1 MTKFKNYHLK
11 KFTRSKLAV
20 ALPVTFLIL
29 FVSTLGIVAFTYYF
43 SVEKISAQ
51 GQVLKVSTAKQN
63 MLGLNDAVHSTLWQP
78 GSSCTYDFSDA
89 GGLIRIQ
96 PSSNVLTININD
108 TLAVQETIFNGSIG
122 QVVFELPYSGSS
134 QTGLFLKGDSATIT
148 SQSGASISQLCIENG
163 VEHPEIQLGFR
174 PAVSYVSTGL
184 EDSRRVN
191 NIRIFVVNLNSSQ
204 SIALQG
210 SLPLRISCTDTQF
223 TSQKYIVSSETENL
237 VITSTLNGNVG
248 RVSVPISTTTAGA
261 AVNVE
266 IVVCNIAIERWLR

>member
-1 MTKFKNYHLK
+1 M
-11 KFTRSKLAV
+11 V
-20 ALPVTFLIL
+20 
-29 FVSTLGIVAFTYYF
+29 
-43 SVEKISAQ
+43 
-51 GQVLKVSTAKQN
+51 
-63 MLGLNDAVHSTLWQP
+63 GLDDAVHSTLWQP

-96 PSSNVLTININD
+96 PSSNVLTIIIND
-108 TLAVQETIFNGSIG
+108 SLAVEETIFNGSIG

-163 VEHPEIQLGFR
+163 VEHPEIQLRFR

-223 TSQKYIVSSETENL
+223 TSQKCIVSSETENL

-248 RVSVPISTTTAGA
+248 HVSVPILTTTAGA

-266 IVVCNIAIERWLR
+266 IVVCNITIERWLR